1 MSNNNLD
8 EYNIVDNPFD
18 IMLNSAF
25 EIARKVLFITTRLN
39 HDDKI
44 IAKIAINN
52 INSLQHEM
60 DIILEEIEKIKN
72 LPDDIIEQLRESMA
86 KIDHDEVNR
95 YLFRQQHK
103 MPIQKWYTCPAYDP
117 IFTSFKY
124 GNESDEV
131 IAVKHLNKLA
141 NFVPFDATDFLSIID
156 VLQGEYDEN
165 MDDERIDEYKDFIR
179 KEQLTEED
187 LSYMYSYKNIK
198 ELYDEDTK

>member
-25 EIARKVLFITTRLN
+25 EIARKVLSITTRLN

-44 IAKIAINN
+44 VAKNAISN

-86 KIDHDEVNR
+86 KIDHNEVNR
-95 YLFRQQHK
+95 YLFRQQYK

-117 IFTSFKY
+117 IFTSLKY

-131 IAVKHLNKLA
+131 IAVKHFKKLA
-141 NFVPFDATDFLSIID
+141 NSVPFDATDFLSIID

-198 ELYDEDTK
+198 ELCDEDTK